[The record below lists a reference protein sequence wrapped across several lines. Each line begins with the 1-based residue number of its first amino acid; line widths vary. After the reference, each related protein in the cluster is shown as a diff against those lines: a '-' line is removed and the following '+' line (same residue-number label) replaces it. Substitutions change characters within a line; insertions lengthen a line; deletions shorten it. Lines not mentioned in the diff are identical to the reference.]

1 LIDVRGLSP
10 WATVPAMTPH
20 LLCERHSVTLDV
32 AKYLVEEIPDDICC
46 YCNKP
51 ADQKGLVLNGK
62 PNCSHELEVAGRP

>member
-1 LIDVRGLSP
+1 MGYRAGHDP
-10 WATVPAMTPH
+10 PPA
-20 LLCERHSVTLDV
+20 V
-32 AKYLVEEIPDDICC
+32 YLVEEIPDDICC